1 MDYNNP
7 QQKEELLENISELF
21 LKYGLRSTSMDD
33 IANHLKISK
42 KTLYQL
48 FNNKDDV
55 VEQVLVHRRL
65 ARSKQA
71 DMEGVQKMNPIEIM
85 NKIKTYMIHDL
96 SRRVPANY
104 FDIKKYHPAVY
115 QKIMRNDENFT
126 KNFLTDLIKT
136 GINQKYF
143 RSEIDA
149 ELQVYLLG
157 KQLSF
162 LREPEVFSQIA
173 YPIETVV
180 ETIINNFLM
189 AICTEKGIKEIEK
202 QSNAK

>member
-1 MDYNNP
+1 M
-7 QQKEELLENISELF
+7 K
-21 LKYGLRSTSMDD
+21 
-33 IANHLKISK
+33 
-42 KTLYQL
+42 
-48 FNNKDDV
+48 
-55 VEQVLVHRRL
+55 
-65 ARSKQA
+65 
-71 DMEGVQKMNPIEIM
+71 
-85 NKIKTYMIHDL
+85 
-96 SRRVPANY
+96 
-104 FDIKKYHPAVY
+104 
-115 QKIMRNDENFT
+115 NDENFT